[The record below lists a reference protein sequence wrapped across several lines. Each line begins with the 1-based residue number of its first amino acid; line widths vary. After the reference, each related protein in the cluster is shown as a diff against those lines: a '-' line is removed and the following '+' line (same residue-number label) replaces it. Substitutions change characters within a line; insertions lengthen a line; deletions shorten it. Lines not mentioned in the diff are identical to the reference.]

1 MGMPAVLEPPPS
13 GTGSRVSLADDA
25 ILVER
30 FRAGDGKAFEL
41 LVARHTRYAGAVA
54 LSVVGEYHAAL
65 DVVQES
71 FIKALDGIWSLEN
84 PQRFKS
90 WLRNVVRTTSLDY
103 LRRRKVV
110 GRSGE
115 RLPGQGESDSQPL
128 PSEGLGPDD
137 ALEQDE
143 LRELIRQEVLALPE
157 TQREV
162 VYLKYLE
169 GLSYEEISHTTG
181 LTINTIESRL
191 FRARGRLR
199 ERLGRHLDLGNGNGK
214 RSS

>member
-1 MGMPAVLEPPPS
+1 M
-13 GTGSRVSLADDA
+13 SLADDA
-25 ILVER
+25 ALVER

-41 LVARHTRYAGAVA
+41 LVARHTRYAGSVA
-54 LSVVGEYHAAL
+54 LSVTGDYHAAL

-71 FIKALDGIWSLEN
+71 FLKALDGIWNLEN
-84 PQRFKS
+84 AARFRP
-90 WLRNVVRTTSLDY
+90 WLRNVVRTTALDH

-128 PSEGLGPDD
+128 PAEGLAPQES
-137 ALEQDE
+137 LEQDE
-143 LRELIRQEVLALPE
+143 LRALIREEVVALPE

-169 GLSYEEISHTTG
+169 GLSYEEIAETTG

-199 ERLGRHLDLGNGNGK
+199 ERLGRHVGWGE

>member
-1 MGMPAVLEPPPS
+1 M
-13 GTGSRVSLADDA
+13 SLADDA
-25 ILVER
+25 ALVAR
-30 FRAGDGKAFEL
+30 FRAGDGKGFEL

-54 LSVVGEYHAAL
+54 LSVVGDYHAAL
-65 DVVQES
+65 DVVQEA
-71 FIKALDGIWSLEN
+71 FLKALEGIWTLEN
-84 PQRFKS
+84 PERFRS
-90 WLRNVVRTTSLDY
+90 WLRNVVRTTALDY

-128 PSEGLGPDD
+128 PSEGLGPEE
-137 ALEQDE
+137 ALEHDE
-143 LRELIRQEVLALPE
+143 LRALIRDEVVALPE

-169 GLSYEEISHTTG
+169 GLSYEEIADTTG

-199 ERLGRHLDLGNGNGK
+199 ERLGRHLDLGNGNEE